1 MREPL
6 DPVLR
11 PIDVFAGA
19 RDASR
24 PEDRL
29 REVRKRAARLREE
42 LLSAPPVPCYRS
54 RSLVRVPYP
63 TRYALRDAF
72 RGPTPFVHILNRV
85 FLVQFEVPT
94 MGATPGEPGC
104 APKPSGRLRTL
115 LASPSDVRANAET
128 PFFKRLSGM
137 FGPFKDL
144 GQRIIAPELGTVES
158 CLAEAGISPEDVD
171 YITYD
176 HMHTQDVR
184 RWLGAH
190 GRPGYFSRAKLLV
203 MRQEWENT
211 LALLPPQ
218 RDWYCP
224 GGIDGVDPSRI
235 VLLDGDT
242 KLGESVVLMATPGHT
257 EGNHSI
263 VVRTSEGILVTS
275 ENGVGPDAYAPRA
288 SRIPG
293 LRRYA
298 EDTGMEVVINGNTLE
313 RGLDQYISMVQEK
326 EVAGPSQQNPDFPGM
341 VSSSELSAYAL
352 FPGVTPTF
360 SFGDLTLGNP
370 SRPLRDEP
378 RTRAADAAVQV

>member
-1 MREPL
+1 MREPR

-72 RGPTPFVHILNRV
+72 RGPSPFVHILNRV
-85 FLVQFEVPT
+85 FLVQFEAE
-94 MGATPGEPGC
+94 G
-104 APKPSGRLRTL
+104 KLRTL
-115 LASPSDVRANAET
+115 LVSPSDVRANAET
-128 PFFKRLSGM
+128 PFFKRLGAS
-137 FGPFKDL
+137 FGPLQDL
-144 GQRIIAPELGTVES
+144 GQRIIAPELGTVEF
-158 CLAEAGISPEDVD
+158 CLAEAGLSPEDVD

-176 HMHTQDVR
+176 HLHTQDVR

-190 GRPGYFSRAKLLV
+190 GRPGLFPRAQLLV

-211 LALLPPQ
+211 RALLPPQ

-224 GGIDGVDPSRI
+224 GGIDGVDPSRV

-263 VVRTSEGILVTS
+263 VVRTSEGIFVTS

-298 EDTGMEVVINGNTLE
+298 EETGMEVVINGNTLE
-313 RGLDQYISMVQEK
+313 RGIDQYISMVQEK
-326 EVAGPSQQNPDFPGM
+326 EVAGASRKNPDFPGM
-341 VSSSELSAYAL
+341 VCSSELSAYFL
-352 FPGVTPTF
+352 FPGITPTF
-360 SFGDLTLGNP
+360 SFGDLTLGKP
-370 SRPLRDEP
+370 ARPAREET
-378 RTRAADAAVQV
+378 RSRAAAAAISA